1 MHQRRGERENADTAL
16 SASAM
21 DSSEASQ
28 SRGHIPLMRLMYC
41 FSVIS
46 STKPNVL
53 AQARGASEPGQTP
66 RCNPALPEANGWA
79 WLS

>member
-1 MHQRRGERENADTAL
+1 
-16 SASAM
+16 M

-46 STKPNVL
+46 STKPNV
-53 AQARGASEPGQTP
+53 AGQW
-66 RCNPALPEANGWA
+66 RAANGSQMQTDVQSA
-79 WLS
+79 RPLN